1 MSKLKNAVVQN
12 MQNSSILK
20 KQAKVIKIAESGPI
34 ITTQISNRNFS
45 MLDTE
50 LLDKLANQVLSDIE
64 FDVDAQQSFIEWT
77 IDAQVKADQIEI
89 KPIIKSVKIVG
100 KITGDR
106 SIVYEDENSYVEIP
120 NIELPISKENIKIDK
135 FSMENGIIKIFD
147 LDFDKGMLN
156 VVFWDQEI

>member
-147 LDFDKGMLN
+147 LDFYKGMLN
-156 VVFWDQEI
+156 VAFWDQEI

>member
-1 MSKLKNAVVQN
+1 MSKLKKAVIQN

-77 IDAQVKADQIEI
+77 IDAQVKVDQIEI

-135 FSMENGIIKIFD
+135 FSMENGIIKIFN
-147 LDFDKGMLN
+147 LDFYKGMLN
-156 VVFWDQEI
+156 VAFWDQEI